1 MSANEDVEM
10 KEVDEDEE
18 DEEEIS
24 SELDP
29 EGERLHLVPSFWH
42 SLVLAKNPMNRKRR
56 TMDHHQRSPAAIA
69 TLN

>member
-10 KEVDEDEE
+10 KEADEDEE

-29 EGERLHLVPSFWH
+29 EGEQLHLVLSFRH
-42 SLVLAKNPMNRKRR
+42 LLVDTKNPMNRKRR
-56 TMDHHQRSPAAIA
+56 TKDQH
-69 TLN
+69 